1 MSLRLKSLLI
11 FSVTVVLLFGIVLA
25 LVKALIEREFSSIEI
40 AHISKHAKHLFVEI
54 QEELD
59 PIIATVA
66 DWAAWD
72 ELYRYASGQ
81 DPTFPE
87 RNLDDRVLTNLRLDF
102 ISIWKEDGSLA
113 LLKTRTTDRG
123 NNISPEL
130 LEETI
135 LGKKIIN
142 QGDSGSPSSGLILVG
157 NDIFVIASLPIVQS
171 DRSGPTA
178 GTLVSGRLLS
188 DRDISSI
195 EEFSDYQFR
204 FLPRPREQS
213 PIPISRLDGDFAPIV
228 RIIDSEHI
236 AASVPVVDI
245 DGEFIATAELASTR
259 ILHIQAGKTIRIFI
273 IVLASSAGI
282 LLFVVWYLLDA
293 NVIHPVRWLAD
304 KLAVAAAR
312 GELPSNLGRK
322 GGVEIINLT
331 ERIEDLART
340 VAFTEANYRAIVEA
354 QTDFIFCY
362 LPDGKITFVN
372 QALCRYFNRTRES
385 LLNSDA
391 RDLVAQEDRARVVDT
406 ISRLSAENPVITFD
420 HRVQIP
426 GGGITWF
433 RRTERAIFSESGQL
447 RELQSVARDVTQ
459 AHNSRERLE
468 ASETRYRRLFETA
481 TDGILIVKQSDHTI
495 ADANPTLCRL
505 LGLPHS
511 ATIGRTVESLPPF
524 NNRKTIRILRK
535 LLDGEQ
541 PSREAEIELPSVNDE
556 RRFSEVAAGVYY
568 EGGERVVQ
576 LNFRDVSLRKRTNDE
591 LRQLSGHLMRL
602 QDAERRRIARELH
615 DSTAQNLS
623 ALQMAITHL
632 EGAVPTSDAKARAAL
647 DEIRSLTDLSLGEIR
662 TISYLL
668 HPPLLDE
675 VGLLFALRWYVDGF
689 MTRTEK
695 IVRLEIPDSLERLPA
710 EIETTIFRIVQE
722 GLTNVHRH
730 SGARK
735 AWIRLA
741 VEDGSLTLVIRD
753 DGRGM
758 PLGPSSPGAQ
768 GSPILGVGIAGMR
781 ERLRQFNGSLVIE
794 SNRNGTIVTATLPL
808 QPNDPTDD

>member
-1 MSLRLKSLLI
+1 MTL
-11 FSVTVVLLFGIVLA
+11 VLLFGIVLA
-25 LVKALIEREFSSIEI
+25 LVKALIEREFSTIEI
-40 AHISKHAKHLFVEI
+40 EHITKHAKHLFVEI

-59 PIIATVA
+59 PIISTVS

-72 ELYRYASGQ
+72 ELYRFASGS
-81 DPTFPE
+81 DPDFPQ
-87 RNLDDRVLTNLRLDF
+87 RNLDERVLANLRLDF
-102 ISIWKEDGSLA
+102 ISVWHHDGSLVV
-113 LLKTRTTDRG
+113 LKTRPTEEGVSISAEELTAAIQAKRIVPQTDTA
-123 NNISPEL
+123 NSP
-130 LEETI
+130 
-135 LGKKIIN
+135 
-142 QGDSGSPSSGLILVG
+142 SGLILVG
-157 NDIFVIASLPIVQS
+157 DQILVIASLPIVQS
-171 DRSGPTA
+171 DRSGPSA
-178 GTLVSGRLLS
+178 GTLISGKMLS
-188 DRDISSI
+188 DNEIRSI

-204 FLPRPREQS
+204 FIPRSNEHPPPSINRPGS
-213 PIPISRLDGDFAPIV
+213 DLAPAI
-228 RIIDSEHI
+228 RIIDGQHI

-245 DGEFIATAELASTR
+245 DGEFIATAEITSTR
-259 ILHIQAGKTIRIFI
+259 MLHIQAGKTIRVFI
-273 IVLASSAGI
+273 IALASSAGI

-293 NVIHPVRWLAD
+293 NVIYPVRWLAD
-304 KLAVAAAR
+304 KLALAATR

-322 GGVEIINLT
+322 GGVEITNLT

-372 QALCRYFNRTRES
+372 QALCRYFNCTRES

-391 RDLVAQEDRARVVDT
+391 HAFVAKDDEPRVRDT
-406 ISRLSAENPVITFD
+406 IARLSAENPVITFD

-433 RRTERAIFSESGQL
+433 RRTERAIFSESGEL

-481 TDGILIVKQSDHTI
+481 TDGILIVKQSDRTI
-495 ADANPTLCRL
+495 ADANPTLCQL

-511 ATIGRTVESLPPF
+511 ATIGRAVDLLPPF

-541 PSREAEIELPSVNDE
+541 PARGAEIELPSQNEE
-556 RRFSEVAAGVYY
+556 RRFSEVTAGVYY

-623 ALQMAITHL
+623 ALQMAITQL
-632 EGAVPTSDAKARAAL
+632 ETAVPTSDAKARASL
-647 DEIRSLTDLSLGEIR
+647 EEIRSLTDLSLGEIR

-695 IVRLEIPDSLERLPA
+695 IVRLEIPDSLQRLPA

-758 PLGPSSPGAQ
+758 PLGPSSPTSQGA
-768 GSPILGVGIAGMR
+768 PVLGVGIAGMR

-794 SNRNGTIVTATLPL
+794 SNRNGTIVRATLPL
-808 QPNDPTDD
+808 QPHEPTDD

>member
-1 MSLRLKSLLI
+1 MSLRVKSLLI
-11 FSVTVVLLFGIVLA
+11 FSMTLVLLFGIVLA

-40 AHISKHAKHLFVEI
+40 EHIAKHAKHLFVEI

-59 PIIATVA
+59 PVIAAVG
-66 DWAAWD
+66 DWAPWD
-72 ELYRYASGQ
+72 ELYEFATGTNP
-81 DPTFPE
+81 DFPKD
-87 RNLDDRVLTNLRLDF
+87 NLDDRVLANLQLDF
-102 ISIWKEDGSLA
+102 ISIWRQDGSLIT
-113 LLKTRTTDRG
+113 LKTV
-123 NNISPEL
+123 SPQRNTPFSSEL
-130 LEETI
+130 LLAAI
-135 LGKKIIN
+135 RGKKIIP
-142 QGDSGSPSSGLILVG
+142 QTDITRSASGLLLVGDAIFVVASFPITHSDRTGSPG
-157 NDIFVIASLPIVQS
+157 
-171 DRSGPTA
+171 
-178 GTLVSGRLLS
+178 GTIVSGRL
-188 DRDISSI
+188 ISEQAITSI

-204 FLPRPREQS
+204 FIPRPEEQPTLS
-213 PIPISRLDGDFAPIV
+213 IDRPSRDFAPAV
-228 RIIDSEHI
+228 RIIDSQHI

-245 DGEFIATAELASTR
+245 EGEFIATAELTSTR
-259 ILHIQAGKTIRIFI
+259 MLHIQAGKTIRVFI
-273 IVLASSAGI
+273 IALASSAGI

-293 NVIHPVRWLAD
+293 NVIYPVRWLAD
-304 KLAVAAAR
+304 KLALAASR

-322 GGVEIINLT
+322 GGVELVNLT

-372 QALCRYFNRTRES
+372 QALCRYFNRDRES
-385 LLNSDA
+385 LLNSNA
-391 RDLVAQEDRARVVDT
+391 HAFVAKDDEDRVAET
-406 ISRLSAENPVITFD
+406 IARLSADNPVITFD

-433 RRTERAIFSESGQL
+433 RRTERAIFSETGEL

-481 TDGILIVKQSDHTI
+481 TDGILIVKQSDRII

-511 ATIGRTVESLPPF
+511 AIVGRPVDLLPPF
-524 NNRKTIRILRK
+524 NNRKTLRTLRK
-535 LLDGEQ
+535 LLDGGQ
-541 PSREAEIELPSVNDE
+541 PTRGTEIELPSQNED
-556 RRFSEVAAGVYY
+556 RRYSEVTAGAYY

-576 LNFRDVSLRKRTNDE
+576 LNFRDISLRKRTNDE

-623 ALQMAITHL
+623 ALQMAVTHL
-632 EGAVPTSDAKARAAL
+632 DSSVPQTDSKARAAL
-647 DEIRSLTDLSLGEIR
+647 AEIRSLTDLSLGEIR

-695 IVRLEIPDSLERLPA
+695 IVRLEIPDSLQRLQP

-722 GLTNVHRH
+722 GLSNVHRH

-741 VEDGSLTLVIRD
+741 VEDESLILEIRD
-753 DGRGM
+753 DGHGM
-758 PLGPSSPGAQ
+758 PLGPSNPAAH
-768 GSPILGVGIAGMR
+768 GSPVLGVGIAGMR

-794 SNRNGTIVTATLPL
+794 SNRNGTIVRASLPL
-808 QPNDPTDD
+808 QPNEPTDD